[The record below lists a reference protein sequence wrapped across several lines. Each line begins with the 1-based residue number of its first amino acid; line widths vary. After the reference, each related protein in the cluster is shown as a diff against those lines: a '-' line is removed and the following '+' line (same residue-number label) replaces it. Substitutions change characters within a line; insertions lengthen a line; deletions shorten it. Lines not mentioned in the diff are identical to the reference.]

1 LTSRNVYSLANI
13 LDGFPAAG
21 VPKFLKDQAG
31 RNNRTNRRT
40 GLAVHEQAIHDVG
53 QRLVG
58 AGLVG
63 AAEQEL
69 LEIYCRELLGS
80 GVPLL
85 RANVALRTLHP
96 VYSGH
101 AFEWL
106 RDRPRAKRENYQRGS
121 PEQQARVWRRSPFFH
136 IIKTRASRLRCRLTE
151 SERTLDFPLFDD
163 LRELGGTDYLA
174 LVTTVDGRK
183 QNEAIIASFT
193 ADAPGGFTDSHIAI
207 LEALQPLFALAVKS
221 AAHRRAASS
230 VVETYLGRDAGRRV
244 LRGEIQRGSVEK
256 LRAVIWFCDMRGF
269 TRIADS
275 LPEEELIA
283 MLNEYFEC
291 IVEPI
296 GGHGGQVLKFMGDGL
311 LATFELAESEEVCS
325 RAISAAE
332 EALSRIGALN
342 ERRAALGQRLGQF
355 SLTLHVGEVMYGN
368 IGSRDRL
375 DFTVVGAAVNLAAR
389 IDAMCRSL
397 EQEIVISADF
407 ARHAGRC
414 TDRLVSLGRYALR
427 GVDDVQ
433 ELFTLVRRPEEEEA
447 ATRHEPGAPRP
458 EHT

>member
-1 LTSRNVYSLANI
+1 MHGQTI
-13 LDGFPAAG
+13 DEI
-21 VPKFLKDQAG
+21 G
-31 RNNRTNRRT
+31 R
-40 GLAVHEQAIHDVG
+40 
-53 QRLVG
+53 RLIG

-63 AAEQEL
+63 TAEQEL
-69 LEIYCRELLGS
+69 LETYCRELLGA

-106 RDRPRAKRENYQRGS
+106 RDRPQAKRENYERGS
-121 PEQQARVWRRSPFFH
+121 PDEQAKLWRRSPFFH
-136 IIKTRASRLRCRLTE
+136 IIKTRACKLRCRLTE
-151 SERTLDFPLFDD
+151 PGGTLDFPLFDD
-163 LRELGGTDYLA
+163 LRGLGGTDYLA
-174 LVTTVDGRK
+174 LVTTVDGPK
-183 QNEAIIASFT
+183 QNEAIITSFT
-193 ADAPGGFTDSHIAI
+193 ADAPGGFTDGHIAT
-207 LEALQPLFALAVKS
+207 LEALQPIFALAVKS

-269 TRIADS
+269 TRIADT

-291 IVEPI
+291 IVDPI
-296 GGHGGQVLKFMGDGL
+296 RSHGGQVLKFMGDGL

-325 RAISAAE
+325 RAMGAAE

-375 DFTVVGAAVNLAAR
+375 DFTVVGPAVNLAAR

-407 ARHAGRC
+407 ARHAGHC

-433 ELFTLVRRPEEEEA
+433 ELFTLVRRPGRE
-447 ATRHEPGAPRP
+447 EPGARRSAHAPG
-458 EHT
+458 HA